1 MTKAELKRRLKT
13 FQTRHA
19 LEEITISEHDP
30 VTFRVVLT
38 FKQNVTIS
46 ERLIRQLEQ
55 ALGEPLR
62 SLSLLGSGAAV
73 LRFTVPRSAAGNE
86 TDSERVQETIPAFY
100 GGRSARTG
108 RSQYLLAQRLIAST
122 SGDATSEAYVSTDAR
137 SRDNHLCT
145 SNNQVHSI
153 QGR

>member
-19 LEEITISEHDP
+19 LEEITVSEHDP
-30 VTFRVVLT
+30 ATFRVVLT

-62 SLSLLGSGAAV
+62 SLSLLRSGAAV

-86 TDSERVQETIPAFY
+86 NDAERVQEAIAAFY
-100 GGRSARTG
+100 CGRSARTAA
-108 RSQYLLAQRLIAST
+108 L
-122 SGDATSEAYVSTDAR
+122 
-137 SRDNHLCT
+137 
-145 SNNQVHSI
+145 SI
-153 QGR
+153 